1 MPQAGWK
8 ELLIHS
14 PLGPGEWL
22 VGVWAGSWE
31 HSIAQVRASKATI
44 TPGMGKRFCKWVSK
58 LSLCS
63 KQGSLASV
71 WQPSFWE
78 FTVHTEWSCHLFNA
92 DDITFEGH
100 VKRGFV
106 WLIFIICWY
115 PGMKGD
121 TVNECVNETVSSVPH
136 LNPSQLC
143 RSRIALTQS
152 VPFLHCRELY
162 SLQVSPTPNYCVSAA
177 CLSEHSTRP
186 VLEFL
191 PFCVCRMPAF
201 FLQWSSLSR
210 KKFQYHI
217 DELGR
222 VAVLEA
228 GTNCKDSQVHLRN
241 IASQKLNWAELW
253 MKITLKCWKH
263 HPEVF
268 WFFPLSEAI
277 EISFL
282 CQHIHP
288 ERRGRLGAR

>member
-31 HSIAQVRASKATI
+31 HSNVQVRASKATI
-44 TPGMGKRFCKWVSK
+44 TPGMGKGFCKWVSK

-78 FTVHTEWSCHLFNA
+78 FTVHTEQSCHLFNA

-136 LNPSQLC
+136 LSPSQLC

-191 PFCVCRMPAF
+191 PSVCAECQLSFCSEVHWVERSFNIILM
-201 FLQWSSLSR
+201 SSEEWL
-210 KKFQYHI
+210 F
-217 DELGR
+217 
-222 VAVLEA
+222 
-228 GTNCKDSQVHLRN
+228 
-241 IASQKLNWAELW
+241 
-253 MKITLKCWKH
+253 
-263 HPEVF
+263 
-268 WFFPLSEAI
+268 
-277 EISFL
+277 
-282 CQHIHP
+282 
-288 ERRGRLGAR
+288 